1 MSKFTE
7 KYGRDQKLHSL
18 CQEEG
23 IRYLAIFGSYA
34 RDEAGEG
41 SDIDLLV
48 DFIDSKGLFT
58 FVRLK
63 RKLEDYF
70 QKKVDLVTMRAISKY
85 FVDDVKE
92 QLEVIY
98 ESA

>member
-1 MSKFTE
+1 MSKFSE
-7 KYGRDQKLHSL
+7 KYVSDQRLHSL

-23 IRYLAIFGSYA
+23 IKYLAIFGSYA
-34 RDEAGEG
+34 RDEAVEG

-48 DFIDSKGLFT
+48 DFIDSKGMFT

-63 RKLEDYF
+63 RKLEVFF
-70 QKKVDLVTMRAISKY
+70 QKKVDLVTIRAISK
-85 FVDDVKE
+85 FLVDDVKA
-92 QLEVIY
+92 QLEVLY

>member
-7 KYGRDQKLHSL
+7 KYGYDQKLHRL
-18 CQEEG
+18 CREEG
-23 IRYLAIFGSYA
+23 IRYLALFGSYA
-34 RDEAGEG
+34 RDEAGED

-48 DFIDSKGLFT
+48 DFMDSKGLFA
-58 FVRLK
+58 FAILK
-63 RKLEDYF
+63 RKLEEYF
-70 QKKVDLVTMRAISKY
+70 QKKVDLVTIKGISKY

-98 ESA
+98 ESN